1 MGART
6 VNHQGTPGVVWLVGR
21 SRRHVG
27 NARRA
32 LAPYHDV
39 DTFAGGRDV
48 LARLARGVRPTIM
61 AIDGRMPRRAAAAIV
76 ASVRE
81 VWDNDAFPLLVI
93 SETEREQDIAGWL
106 AAGVNDCL
114 TRPFGA
120 VELVSRVSALMRLQ
134 RLYEQ
139 LVRERIERDVQD
151 TLRRFR
157 TIADALPHIL
167 WMCRGDG
174 AVEYYNSRWSSYT
187 GGGVSLLRL
196 GWARVLHPED
206 VPRFMSRWDECR
218 RTGEDFD
225 IEARL
230 RRHDGAYRWHLH
242 RARAIR
248 YAGARAI
255 TRWIGTCTD
264 VDDLKRA
271 EAEAA
276 ALVGGAPLGIGLL
289 DRDLRWRRVN
299 EALAAMSG
307 LPREALVGRGVEE
320 VAPELQ
326 AVLEPLCRAVLS
338 SGEPLVNHEIAG
350 GTPAA
355 PHAERHYLVNGYPV
369 RIGDEIIGL
378 AALILDITER
388 KRAERR
394 AEEASRLKDEFL
406 ATMSHELRTPLNAIL
421 GWATMMSRGLVPEG
435 RRAHAI
441 AVIERNARAQ
451 AQLIEDLLDI
461 SRITSGE
468 LRLETTPVAPLSIV
482 ESSLDVVQPAAEAK
496 KIRLERALDRRALT
510 VMADPDRLR
519 QIVLNLLTNAVK
531 FTREGGEI
539 RTSLRRAGR
548 SVEIAVEDNGQG
560 ISRDFLPYVFERFR
574 QADASTTREHG
585 GLGLG
590 LAIARHLVEL
600 HGGTIE
606 ARSEGEGRGAT
617 FLVRLPLVAS
627 RLDEQ
632 GARPA
637 EPSREPP
644 PTVVRADLAGLR
656 VVVVEDDVDACEML
670 GSALAQCR
678 AHVELAVGAA
688 QGLELVRRLRPDLLL
703 ADIAMPGE
711 DGYALIR
718 SVRALSPEDGGK
730 TAAIAVTACA
740 GEEDRARALGAGFDL
755 HVAKPVDLS
764 QLLALVGRIAVR
776 AQMLEER

>member
-1 MGART
+1 M
-6 VNHQGTPGVVWLVGR
+6 NHQGTPGVVWLVGR
-21 SRRHVG
+21 RRRHVRQ
-27 NARRA
+27 ARRA
-32 LAPYHDV
+32 LAAHHDIAI
-39 DTFAGGRDV
+39 FAGGRDV
-48 LARLARGVRPTIM
+48 LARLARGIRPALM
-61 AIDGRMPRRAAAAIV
+61 AIDDRLPCRSAAAII

-81 VWDNDAFPLLVI
+81 VWDDDAFPLLVI
-93 SETEREQDIAGWL
+93 SEAGREQHLAGWL
-106 AAGVNDCL
+106 AAGVTDCL
-114 TRPFGA
+114 VRPFGSI
-120 VELVSRVSALMRLQ
+120 ELVSRISLLMRHQ

-167 WMCRGDG
+167 WMSRGDG
-174 AVEYYNSRWSSYT
+174 SIEYYSGRWSSYT

-196 GWARVLHPED
+196 GWAHVLHPED

-218 RTGEDFD
+218 RTGEDLD
-225 IEARL
+225 VEARL

-242 RARAIR
+242 RARALR
-248 YAGARAI
+248 HPGARAI

-264 VDDLKRA
+264 IDDLKRA

-289 DRDLRWRRVN
+289 DRDLRWRQVN

-307 LPREALVGRGVEE
+307 LPREALLGRGVDE
-320 VAPELQ
+320 VAPELK
-326 AVLEPLCRAVLS
+326 ASLEPLYRGVLS

-350 GTPAA
+350 GARAA
-355 PHAERHYLVNGYPV
+355 PDAERHYLVNGFPV
-369 RIGDEIIGL
+369 RIGNEIIGL
-378 AALILDITER
+378 AALVLDITER

-421 GWATMMSRGLVPEG
+421 GWATMMSRGLVSEG

-468 LRLETTPVAPLSIV
+468 LRIETSPVEPRSIV
-482 ESSLDVVQPAAEAK
+482 ESALDVVQPAAEAK
-496 KIRLERALDRRALT
+496 KIRIERALEGHALT
-510 VMADPDRLR
+510 VMADADRLR
-519 QIVLNLLTNAVK
+519 QVVLNLLTNAVK

-539 RTSLRRAGR
+539 RTGLRGAGGAVEI
-548 SVEIAVEDNGQG
+548 SVEDTGQG
-560 ISRDFLPYVFERFR
+560 IPHDFLPYVFERFR

-600 HGGTIE
+600 HGGAIE

-617 FLVRLPLVAS
+617 FVVRLPLVAS
-627 RLDEQ
+627 HLDEQ
-632 GARPA
+632 DGPRA
-637 EPSREPP
+637 EPSCQPPP
-644 PTVVRADLAGLR
+644 PTVVRADLAGLK
-656 VVVVEDDVDACEML
+656 VLVVEDDMDAREML

-718 SVRALSPEDGGK
+718 NVRALSPEDGGK
-730 TAAIAVTACA
+730 IAAIAVTASA
-740 GEEDRARALGAGFDL
+740 SEEDRARALGAGFDL
-755 HVAKPVDLS
+755 HVPKPVDLS
-764 QLLALVGRIAVR
+764 EFLTLVGRLAGR
-776 AQMLEER
+776 AQSLEDR